1 MEVLQKL
8 GIDWWSMLLYLV
20 NTGLLLVLLT
30 KLLYKPLL
38 RLMDERRETVRRS
51 LEETELLK
59 QSFAQETARRD
70 QEMQAS
76 MERLQAEV
84 LAAKKQAE
92 HRVQD
97 MMVEAEQ
104 ERTRLLDEARK
115 QIKSEKERLMKD
127 VESDT
132 RKRIE
137 QTILFVLKN
146 KIPADLVQKSVES
159 AWKELYS

>member
-38 RLMDERRETVRRS
+38 KIMDERRETVRKN
-51 LEETELLK
+51 LEETEHLK
-59 QSFAQETARRD
+59 QSFAEQTSLRE
-70 QEMQAS
+70 QEMKAS

-92 HRVQD
+92 ERVQVLMAD
-97 MMVEAEQ
+97 AEKDR
-104 ERTRLLDEARK
+104 ERLLEDARK
-115 QIKSEKERLMKD
+115 QIKSEKDRLMKD
-127 VESDT
+127 LESDV

-137 QTILFVLKN
+137 DTILFVLKN
-146 KIPADLVQKSVES
+146 KLPSETVQKSVES
-159 AWKELYS
+159 AWKELYG